1 MAKAVKLSVSLVIF
15 LMLGV
20 IVVAQNQEVK
30 VEADKT
36 TITIEGDNI
45 TLSSAENF
53 GDEVVQNPCD
63 KEGVMKLRAENK
75 FAEVPEGL
83 QNLGFGVGIG
93 LSGLFRP
100 EVNEVVMENG
110 TVRITDEQWT
120 RREFWLE
127 THYLI
132 YQSCLFD
139 INRPYGHGPFAAVSV
154 LNDQGLF
161 NSVGLGWLV
170 SLKRTEATDLEN
182 TSAFNVGVGVQFTGF
197 DVLRDDLVEGEK
209 IPAGAESNLLKRV
222 DGLGWLIMVSFSF

>member
-1 MAKAVKLSVSLVIF
+1 MAKAVKLSVVLIIF
-15 LMLGV
+15 LLLGV
-20 IVVAQNQEVK
+20 IVIAQNQEVK

-36 TITIEGDNI
+36 MITIQGD
-45 TLSSAENF
+45 
-53 GDEVVQNPCD
+53 
-63 KEGVMKLRAENK
+63 RAENK

-93 LSGLFRP
+93 LSGLFTP
-100 EVNEVVMENG
+100 EVNEAVVENG

-120 RREFWLE
+120 RREFWFE

-132 YQSCLFD
+132 YQSCLFE
-139 INRPYGHGPFAAVSV
+139 INRPYGHGPFAAISV

-182 TSAFNVGVGVQFTGF
+182 KSAFNVGVGVQFTGF

-209 IPAGAESNLLKRV
+209 IPAGAENNLLKRV
-222 DGLGWLIMVSFSF
+222 DGLGWLIMFSFSF